1 MVSGPVR
8 PAPTASVEVENL
20 DNDACLYRPDIDEV
34 VVLNHSAADIWR
46 LADGS
51 RTVDQIADELAAR
64 YGGEVSAMLVDVQ
77 TVVHDLIG
85 RGFLADAELS
95 IS

>member
-1 MVSGPVR
+1 MISTPLR

-20 DNDACLYRPDIDEV
+20 DDDACLYRPDIDEV
-34 VVLNHSAADIWR
+34 VVLNRSAADIWR

-51 RTVDQIADELAAR
+51 RTADEITDELAAR
-64 YGGEVSAMLVDVQ
+64 YGGDPAAMRVDVQ
-77 TVVHDLIG
+77 TVIDDLLD
-85 RGFLADAELS
+85 RGFLADAKYS